1 MPANRLIVLDVPWS
15 GVTGVLLSGDYDGS
29 IVAILE
35 SLCETADLEG
45 VAVLDLAESDLP
57 VPYSV
62 GFAGRGTVSIGR
74 TLLIANPGATAHAVA
89 PDGRSILTC
98 PWVLPPSRP
107 GGLLLWRAPSIRPWS
122 DGDHSLAASV
132 GMLLNLALSANI
144 GQVGIDRLT
153 GIPNRRWFLD
163 EADRHIERL
172 DVDGTSGTL
181 CVIDIDN
188 LRRLNLTLGRRYGD
202 RVLVRMASQLRA
214 MVRPGDV
221 VARIGADTFAM
232 WQTGVDHMTA
242 AERAERL
249 CSLGLYEDLPDGY
262 RVTFSV
268 GIASRGPGAEEDVRT
283 LLRRAHMAA
292 REIKDLGGGGWRV
305 ALAQGVPRGSGV
317 AE

>member
-1 MPANRLIVLDVPWS
+1 MVESPWF
-15 GVTGVLLSGDYDGS
+15 GVTSVLLSGDYDGS

-35 SLCETADLEG
+35 SLRETADLEG
-45 VAVLDLAESDLP
+45 IAVLDLAESDLP
-57 VPYSV
+57 IPYS
-62 GFAGRGTVSIGR
+62 AGLAGQGTVAIGR
-74 TLLIANPGATAHAVA
+74 NLLIAAPAATSHAVA
-89 PDGRSILTC
+89 ADGRSVLAC

-107 GGLLLWRAPSIRPWS
+107 GGLLLWRGPGSHPWR
-122 DGDHSLAASV
+122 DEDHSLAASV
-132 GMLLNLALSANI
+132 AMLLNLAISANI

-172 DVDGTSGTL
+172 DMDGTSGTL

-188 LRRLNLTLGRRYGD
+188 LRHLNLTLGRQFGD

-221 VARIGADTFAM
+221 VARVGADTFAI
-232 WQTGVDHMTA
+232 WQTGVDHLTA

-249 CSLGLYEDLPDGY
+249 CSLGLYQDAPDGCT
-262 RVTFSV
+262 VTFSI
-268 GIASRGPGAEEDVRT
+268 GIASRDPASGEDVRT

-292 REIKDLGGGGWRV
+292 REMKERGGGGWRV
-305 ALAQGVPRGSGV
+305 SQSQAVPRGSGV
-317 AE
+317 TE